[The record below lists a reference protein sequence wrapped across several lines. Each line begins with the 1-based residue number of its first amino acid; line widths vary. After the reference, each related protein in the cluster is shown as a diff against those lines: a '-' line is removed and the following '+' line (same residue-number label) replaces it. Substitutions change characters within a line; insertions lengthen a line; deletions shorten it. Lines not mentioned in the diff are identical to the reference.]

1 MGLLTAELADRAVRF
16 FISPNRADGVLVGR
30 FELGI
35 RLSLSL
41 EIHLTEHVQSGVFPD
56 ATSTSTRFPLNRS
69 SKLPS
74 AFIAAE
80 TVRFTVLCVHVLV

>member
-1 MGLLTAELADRAVRF
+1 MNLLTAELYNRAIRF
-16 FISPNRADGVLVGR
+16 FISPDRADGVLVGR

-74 AFIAAE
+74 ALIAAE
-80 TVRFTVLCVHVLV
+80 TVRFAVLCVHLLV

>member
-16 FISPNRADGVLVGR
+16 FISPNRADGVLVSR

-41 EIHLTEHVQSGVFPD
+41 EIHLTEHIQSRVFPD
-56 ATSTSTRFPLNRS
+56 APSTSTRFPLNRS
-69 SKLPS
+69 SELPS
-74 AFIAAE
+74 ALIAAE
-80 TVRFTVLCVHVLV
+80 TVRFAVLCVHVLV